1 MISPL
6 TRFFLSIFCCDND
19 WCKKCYGW
27 QSDYI
32 VNFKPTLN
40 IQTLLVLE
48 LSYFCQDIFSWLNNL
63 ISFSEGCFVIKQG
76 AFKGLGSVAYKLAN
90 FYLTGTIGFEGQQ
103 HLRRM
108 QIFMRSDKFQA
119 YFKIAIEPSTDNRQ
133 AFVFVSS
140 FIIGKNIGLISFKL
154 M

>member
-1 MISPL
+1 M
-6 TRFFLSIFCCDND
+6 
-19 WCKKCYGW
+19 
-27 QSDYI
+27 
-32 VNFKPTLN
+32 
-40 IQTLLVLE
+40 
-48 LSYFCQDIFSWLNNL
+48 